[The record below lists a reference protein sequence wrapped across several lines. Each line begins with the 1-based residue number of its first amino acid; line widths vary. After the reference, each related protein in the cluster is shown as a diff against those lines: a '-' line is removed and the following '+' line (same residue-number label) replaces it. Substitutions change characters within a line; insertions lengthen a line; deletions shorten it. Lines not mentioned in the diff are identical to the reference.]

1 MSGLKTEDIRP
12 HEAEQRYLELYRQE
26 ISALIDPET
35 GMVENRLLSERSC
48 PVCESTSSEYQFV
61 KDGFHFVKCKECHL
75 LYVNP
80 SLRESALKA
89 YYEDSKAIDFFQQYI
104 LMPTRQVRNQNIF
117 KPRVA
122 FIEQYCSGGRL
133 LDVGCA
139 VGNFLECLKDRPGWE
154 ISGVEPNRGAA
165 DFVERELGIPV
176 AKCLLEETDFPE
188 ATFDV
193 ITFWET
199 VEHIQDPI
207 GLLKYCY
214 KLLKKG
220 GVFFVSTPNIA
231 GFEFQVA
238 GKDHFN
244 IAAPNHLNYFSPETM
259 CRLLNRAGFTEIKIT
274 TPGKLDV
281 ENIKILLKQGYGS
294 DIVGSFWKDIILGD
308 GPVNEKLRT
317 DLQRLIVDNNLSG
330 NMVAV
335 CRK

>member
-1 MSGLKTEDIRP
+1 MSVLKTEDIRP
-12 HEAEQRYLELYRQE
+12 QEAEQQYLELYHKE
-26 ISALIDPET
+26 INALIDSTT
-35 GMVENRLLSERSC
+35 GMVKPNLLLERSC
-48 PVCESTSSEYQFV
+48 PVCESMFYEQEFV
-61 KDGFHFVKCKECHL
+61 KDGFNFVTCKDCGL

-80 SLRESALKA
+80 SLKDDALKQ

-117 KPRVA
+117 KPRVE
-122 FIEQYCSGGRL
+122 FIEKYCLGGRL

-165 DFVERELGIPV
+165 DFVEKELGISV
-176 AKCLLEETDFPE
+176 ANCLLEETDFPKE
-188 ATFDV
+188 HFDV

-207 GLLKYCY
+207 GLLRYCY
-214 KLLKKG
+214 KLLKKE

-244 IAAPNHLNYFSPETM
+244 IGAPNHLNYFSPDTM
-259 CRLLNRAGFTEIKIT
+259 HRLLEKAGFTHIEIT

-281 ENIKILLKQGYGS
+281 ENVRILLKQGFGGN
-294 DIVGSFWKDIILGD
+294 VAGTFLKDFILGE
-308 GPVNEKLRT
+308 GEANKKLRA
-317 DLQRLIVDNNLSG
+317 DFQQLIVNNRLSG